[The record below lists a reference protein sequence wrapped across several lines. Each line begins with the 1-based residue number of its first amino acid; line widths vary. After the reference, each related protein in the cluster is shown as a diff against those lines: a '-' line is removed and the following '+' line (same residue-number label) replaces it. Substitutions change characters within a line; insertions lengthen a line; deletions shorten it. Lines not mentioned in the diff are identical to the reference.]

1 LIQIHLYKGVL
12 SLETAVYTKQY
23 VVFKLEDEEYGID
36 ILRVKEIKEMMNI
49 TRVPKAAYF
58 VRGVINLRGEVI
70 PVIDLRKRFNLPEGE
85 ENADTR
91 IIIVSV
97 DDIIVGLIADSSSEV
112 VEISS
117 EAIEEAPDGVGT
129 VDQGYISGI
138 GKVGERLIILLD
150 IVKIVTNPAV

>member
-1 LIQIHLYKGVL
+1 M
-12 SLETAVYTKQY
+12 S
-23 VVFKLEDEEYGID
+23 
-36 ILRVKEIKEMMNI
+36 I
-49 TRVPKAAYF
+49 TRVPNTAHY

-70 PVIDLRKRFNLPEGE
+70 PVIDLRKRFNLPEGKDS
-85 ENADTR
+85 NNTR

-97 DDIIVGLIADSSSEV
+97 DDIIVGFTADYSSEV

-117 EAIEEAPDGVGT
+117 DAIEEAPDGVGS

-150 IVKIVTNPAV
+150 IVKIITNPAV